1 MAVTNKQIK
10 DLLDVNEK
18 TTVFSLK
25 YTRLLFTLL
34 RVAIAEMNLSAYSNE
49 LLMNFVKQVEVLH

>member
-1 MAVTNKQIK
+1 MAVTDKQIK

-18 TTVFSLK
+18 TTVFSLE